1 MALFYFDVNDNGHD
15 FPDDQGTD
23 CRDFDHVKEEA
34 IRSLVELIGESLP
47 DGDHHKL
54 KIRVRDDGGH
64 IVLQAVLNFDV
75 EIQRRSRGASPDQHA

>member
-54 KIRVRDDGGH
+54 KIR
-64 IVLQAVLNFDV
+64 A
-75 EIQRRSRGASPDQHA
+75 RRWRPHRLASGAELRRRYPTS